1 MYYKNIIYCVE
12 NLQQKN
18 VYAMYVANVMHI
30 VVYNSDNVY
39 TCRL

>member
-1 MYYKNIIYCVE
+1 MYYKNIMYCVE

-18 VYAMYVANVMHI
+18 TVYAMYVANVMHI

-39 TCRL
+39 TCR